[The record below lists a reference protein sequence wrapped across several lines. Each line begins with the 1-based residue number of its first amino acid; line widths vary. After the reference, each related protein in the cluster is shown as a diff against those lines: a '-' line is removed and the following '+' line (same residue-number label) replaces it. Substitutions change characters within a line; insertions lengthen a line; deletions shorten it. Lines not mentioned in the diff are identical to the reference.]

1 MKTLKLK
8 DGTIMKRACSSP
20 NEYGRIYAYMV
31 KHHLDPD
38 TAFNEYR
45 GKFGSEENDDE
56 KKKERRLN
64 VYIRNLQTQM
74 DVCFNQF
81 CRLDELANQDGD
93 PLGMLIKLRK
103 EIRQTVMTLINIGET
118 NMN

>member
-1 MKTLKLK
+1 MKQIKLK
-8 DGTIMKRACSSP
+8 DGTNLHKACNDP
-20 NEYGRIYAYMV
+20 REYGRVYAYMV
-31 KHHLDPD
+31 KHNLDPD

-45 GKFGSEENDDE
+45 GKFGDGSLDDE
-56 KKKERRLN
+56 KKRERRLN
-64 VYIRNLQTQM
+64 VYMRNLQTQM

-81 CRLDELANQDGD
+81 CRLDEMANQDGD